1 MQTTAPSISETA
13 LSSLGHEAVQMLRV
27 GDFWS
32 LAARFGYTL
41 ACGRPPAL
49 AIREDLAEC
58 LQQLEA
64 ERLAPEHGFSR
75 EVKYFR
81 PNESG
86 LLALIACVVPT
97 NRSGNILLEL
107 IVTRERGEARIILE
121 QISPM
126 L

>member
-13 LSSLGHEAVQMLRV
+13 LCSLGHEAVQMLRV

-41 ACGRPPAL
+41 ACGRTPAL
-49 AIREDLAEC
+49 AIREDLADC
-58 LQQLEA
+58 LLQLQA
-64 ERLAPEHGFSR
+64 EQLVPERGFSR
-75 EVKYFR
+75 EVKFFR

-86 LLALIACVVPT
+86 LIALIACVVPT
-97 NRSGNILLEL
+97 NRSGNVLLEL
-107 IVTRERGEARIILE
+107 IVTQERGEARIILE
-121 QISPM
+121 QLIPM

>member
-41 ACGRPPAL
+41 ACGRTPAL

-58 LQQLEA
+58 LLRLEA
-64 ERLAPEHGFSR
+64 ERLVPERGCSR
-75 EVKYFR
+75 QVQFFQ
-81 PNESG
+81 PNDSG
-86 LLALIACVVPT
+86 LVALIACVVPT
-97 NRSGNILLEL
+97 NRSGNVLMEL
-107 IVTRERGEARIILE
+107 IVTQERGTVHIVLE